1 MPAKAPE
8 VTVSDSLEDFGPIPA
23 RRIRSNPEPGRAT
36 EQDVQNIHLRE
47 DRLYELVD
55 GVLLEKT
62 MGWFESQVAAW
73 LIYFLQDYLIR
84 NNVGIV
90 SGADGMMRL
99 APGLVRI
106 PDVAF
111 VSRERLPG
119 GRPPR
124 DSIPDLVPDLAFEV
138 LSEGNTHKEM
148 QRKLNDYFGAGAR
161 LVWYIDARKRIVSVY
176 TSPENVT
183 VLDETAVIDGGN
195 VLPGF
200 RLAIQELFARAET

>member
-1 MPAKAPE
+1 MSASQAE
-8 VTVSDSLEDFGPIPA
+8 ITIGDLLEDFGPIPA
-23 RRIRSNPEPGRAT
+23 RRVRSNPEPGKAT

-47 DRLYELVD
+47 DRLYELID

-73 LIYFLQDYLIR
+73 LIYFLQDFLIR
-84 NNVGIV
+84 NNLGVV
-90 SGADGMMRL
+90 SAPDGMMRL

-124 DSIPDLVPDLAFEV
+124 DSIPNIVPDLAVEIV
-138 LSEGNTHKEM
+138 SEGNTQKEM
-148 QRKLNDYFGAGAR
+148 QRKLEDYFAAGTR
-161 LVWYIDARKRIVSVY
+161 LVWYIDVRNRIISVY
-176 TSPENVT
+176 TSPQSVT
-183 VLDETAVIDGGN
+183 VLDEAAVIDGGN

-200 RLAIQELFARAET
+200 RLAIRELFDRAER

>member
-1 MPAKAPE
+1 MPAIQAE
-8 VTVSDSLEDFGPIPA
+8 VTVRDLLEDFGPIPA
-23 RRIRSNPEPGRAT
+23 RRIRSNPEPGKAT

-47 DRLYELVD
+47 DRLYELID

-73 LIYFLQDYLIR
+73 LIYFLQDFLIR
-84 NNVGIV
+84 NDLGIV
-90 SGADGMMRL
+90 SAPDGMMRL

-124 DSIPDLVPDLAFEV
+124 ESILDLAPDLAVEI
-138 LSEGNTHKEM
+138 LSEGNTQKEM
-148 QRKLNDYFGAGAR
+148 QRKLADYFAAGTR
-161 LVWYIDARKRIVSVY
+161 LVWYIDVRKRIVSVY
-176 TSPENVT
+176 TSPESMT
-183 VLDETAVIDGGN
+183 VLDETATIDGAN

-200 RLAIQELFARAET
+200 RLAIKELFDRAAN